1 MKSNL
6 VTNRRGQMVERRE
19 WLKKYRKE
27 TGLTVRAV
35 AEKLDLSFS
44 HYSDIENSRRNPSLE
59 VACKIARF
67 YGFSAEKF
75 IYQKRA

>member
-1 MKSNL
+1 MKSKL
-6 VTNRRGQMVERRE
+6 VTNRSGQLVERRE
-19 WLKKYRKE
+19 WLKNHRKDK
-27 TGLTVRAV
+27 GLTVRAV
-35 AEKLDLSFS
+35 AEKLELSFS

-59 VACKIARF
+59 VAVKIARF